1 MLGFHLLLHAAPSF
15 YLRHSTQ
22 LQVALRLAYYA
33 FPLLRQPRGAWGRK
47 ATQHGTTSGLWQRA
61 DCKTLGVVIQLPT
74 TVDHA
79 AGPKGHVCP
88 LLPAGIQS
96 MLNREATPGPAG
108 ALLDILRVAWGAWH
122 SPQAAV
128 LWPAGWS

>member
-33 FPLLRQPRGAWGRK
+33 FPLLRKPRGAWGRK
-47 ATQHGTTSGLWQRA
+47 ATEPLQACGSRQIA
-61 DCKTLGVVIQLPT
+61 KTRGVFIQLPT
-74 TVDHA
+74 TVGHA
-79 AGPKGHVCP
+79 AGPEGHVCP

-96 MLNREATPGPAG
+96 MLNREATPGSAG

-122 SPQAAV
+122 SPQAAA